1 MQSGLFSP
9 SQLTLLREL
18 EGTSKSS
25 LARDVGVS
33 PATITGWEN
42 GARTPSSSNI
52 TRLTMRF
59 GVDPNFFSYAS
70 QGSNPDAPFF
80 RSLRSTSVAERTRSS
95 AYADVVERVINCLET
110 RVDFPSYSDFG
121 LHGFE
126 TPEDAA
132 AIVRTQ
138 LLVGSSPIPNL
149 MDIVEGAGIFVVF
162 GPKSSSSVDAFS
174 RVSFPNPIVVL
185 NPSKNDYYRQ
195 RFDLAH
201 EVGHILLHTSDQAGS
216 REIENEAN
224 RFAGELLAPSEEIAN
239 YLPSTTNSG
248 GWRQLRTL
256 KERWGLSMQALLY
269 RARHLGIMSEPA
281 YRNAMKTVSK
291 LGWRR
296 GEPGNRSILESPGLL
311 PSAISLLSDYGY
323 GTSEM
328 ADEAGVPLR
337 YFEQV
342 VRHTPSIL

>member
-52 TRLTMRF
+52 TRLAMRF
-59 GVDPNFFSYAS
+59 GVDPDFFSFVS

-95 AYADVVERVINCLET
+95 AYADVVERVINCLEM

-132 AIVRTQ
+132 AIVRAQ

-174 RVSFPNPIVVL
+174 RVCFPNPIVVL

-216 REIENEAN
+216 KEIENEAN

-248 GWRQLRTL
+248 GWGQLRTL

-342 VRHTPSIL
+342 VRHTPSIP

>member
-1 MQSGLFSP
+1 MQGDLFSP

-52 TRLTMRF
+52 TRLAMRF
-59 GVDPNFFSYAS
+59 GVDPEFFSFVS

-95 AYADVVERVINCLET
+95 AYADVVERVINCLEM

-132 AIVRTQ
+132 TIVRTQ

-149 MDIVEGAGIFVVF
+149 MEIVEGAGIFVVF

-174 RVSFPNPIVVL
+174 RVCFPNPIVVL

-342 VRHTPSIL
+342 VRHTPSIP